1 TRSWHSKSKYLR
13 HGRSGRL
20 SSSDNTALT
29 KVCTGGIHL
38 SNHNEPESPHKVSLD
53 HALAGEASAREDAVI
68 GLSCHAGVVRFISED
83 CGLFASHVKNL
94 TNSALR

>member
-1 TRSWHSKSKYLR
+1 MRM
-13 HGRSGRL
+13 
-20 SSSDNTALT
+20 
-29 KVCTGGIHL
+29 
-38 SNHNEPESPHKVSLD
+38 PESPHKVSLD

-94 TNSALR
+94 TNGALRGCPLCALFVSEAPQKLLLVDISRS